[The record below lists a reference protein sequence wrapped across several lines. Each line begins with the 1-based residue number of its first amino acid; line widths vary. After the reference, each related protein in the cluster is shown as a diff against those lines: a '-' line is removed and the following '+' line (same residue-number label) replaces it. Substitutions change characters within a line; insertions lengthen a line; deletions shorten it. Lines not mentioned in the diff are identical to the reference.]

1 MDGTAR
7 NQYSYTVQKS
17 FFYNVLNETEK
28 QNGRILS
35 IHSRGAVTEVLD
47 GIEKSINKN
56 IPIMHWFTGNAKE
69 LQRAL
74 SLGCWFSINPKMC
87 YTKSGKDMVMQIPLN
102 KMLPET
108 DAPFTEKNGKLYMP
122 WDTDVIEFLAIQY
135 GKSIFEIKN
144 QMEINLRVL
153 NNSI

>member
-1 MDGTAR
+1 MVLLEI
-7 NQYSYTVQKS
+7 NIHIQKS